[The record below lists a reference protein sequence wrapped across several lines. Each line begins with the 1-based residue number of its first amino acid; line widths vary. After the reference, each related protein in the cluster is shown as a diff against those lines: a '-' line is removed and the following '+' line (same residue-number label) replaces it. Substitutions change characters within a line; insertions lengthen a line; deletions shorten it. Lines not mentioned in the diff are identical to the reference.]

1 MRYGSEQQKETFL
14 PPILRGEIDFA
25 IGYSEPG
32 AGTDLA
38 ALTTRA
44 VRVGDE
50 YVVDGTKV
58 FTSRGATADYV
69 WLAARTDPQ
78 SSNHRGISV
87 LIVDTRDPGYSATPI
102 NTLASYSTYATFY
115 DGVRVGL
122 DRLVGEENDGWRLI
136 TTQLNYERV
145 AMASFGGLAR
155 AVYEDVVA
163 WSRAEQASCL
173 GRPIDQPWVRSALA
187 RCEVLLTAMEVLTTR
202 AAVNA
207 GAGALTPADASTV
220 KVLST
225 ESVGTIYRL
234 LMEVVGTDS
243 LRRDLGRWG
252 ALEFAYRRAVIN
264 TFGGGT
270 NEIQREIIAQSGLG
284 VPRLSRR

>member
-1 MRYGSEQQKETFL
+1 
-14 PPILRGEIDFA
+14 
-25 IGYSEPG
+25 
-32 AGTDLA
+32 
-38 ALTTRA
+38 
-44 VRVGDE
+44 
-50 YVVDGTKV
+50 
-58 FTSRGATADYV
+58 
-69 WLAARTDPQ
+69 
-78 SSNHRGISV
+78 
-87 LIVDTRDPGYSATPI
+87 
-102 NTLASYSTYATFY
+102 
-115 DGVRVGL
+115 
-122 DRLVGEENDGWRLI
+122 
-136 TTQLNYERV
+136 
-145 AMASFGGLAR
+145 MASFGGLAR